1 MTIEITKMD
10 QGFATT
16 SIKIEVKG
24 FCKKAAEDEIKI
36 FFETKSSKEA
46 AAKFIA
52 ECVGETPA
60 QEDYS
65 ITLGKDYRVV

>member
-1 MTIEITKMD
+1 MTIEITKLD
-10 QGFATT
+10 EGFATT
-16 SIKIEVKG
+16 SIKIDVKG
-24 FCKKAAEDEIKI
+24 FCKKEAGKEIKI
-36 FFETKSSKEA
+36 FFETKRSKEA

-65 ITLGKDYRVV
+65 LTLGKDYEVV